1 MKVNKKLM
9 SFLLSGVMAVMTCGA
24 LSASAAVPDPNGD
37 GVINISDAVYIMQY
51 LKGVFEPTDLSR
63 LDIDQNGVIS
73 RMDAYYAQ
81 LYELGTLH

>member
-9 SFLLSGVMAVMTCGA
+9 SFLLSGVMAVMTC
-24 LSASAAVPDPNGD
+24 SAVPAFAAPDPDGD
-37 GVINISDAVYIMQY
+37 GRIGINDAVLIMQY
-51 LKGVFEPTDLSR
+51 LAGRFEPTDLSK

-81 LYELGTLH
+81 LYEAGTLH